1 MNQKVIHE
9 NEILVLEQKE
19 PPKLETPVI
28 KESST
33 TNDSSSNPLNTW
45 FRQQGA
51 SKTLIPKVKQNDN
64 YSKLPHIFTPEQ
76 KKRQLVNYETSFSS
90 IPNINDAYASIRVQ
104 TPHLSSF
111 YLK

>member
-1 MNQKVIHE
+1 MNQKVINE

-19 PPKLETPVI
+19 PLKLETPVI
-28 KESST
+28 KEPS
-33 TNDSSSNPLNTW
+33 TNDSSANPLNTW

-51 SKTLIPKVKQNDN
+51 SKTLIPKAKQNDN
-64 YSKLPHIFTPEQ
+64 YSKLPHIFTPVQ
-76 KKRQLVNYETSFSS
+76 KKRQLVNYETSFTS